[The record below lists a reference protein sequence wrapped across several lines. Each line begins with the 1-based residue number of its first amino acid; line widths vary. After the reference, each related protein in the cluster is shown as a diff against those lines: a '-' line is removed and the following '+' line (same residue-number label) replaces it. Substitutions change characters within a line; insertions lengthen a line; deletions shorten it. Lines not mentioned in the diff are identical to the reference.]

1 MTLQRDHHV
10 IQSNPFRGMLP
21 KKAKQPAQDT
31 EENEDEMA
39 SRLHLDL
46 GKYKPADSRRQQL
59 TDMQK
64 G

>member
-1 MTLQRDHHV
+1 
-10 IQSNPFRGMLP
+10 MLP
-21 KKAKQPAQDT
+21 KKAKQPAQNT

-46 GKYKPADSRRQQL
+46 GEYKPVDLRCLQL
-59 TDMQK
+59 TDKQK

>member
-1 MTLQRDHHV
+1 MPQYDHHD

-21 KKAKQPAQDT
+21 RKAKQPAQDT

-46 GKYKPADSRRQQL
+46 GKC
-59 TDMQK
+59 
-64 G
+64 